1 MENVLKLY
9 TYIDGVN
16 DTPFPN
22 EQEQV
27 VVSEF
32 RSDYQRMGAA
42 PTITFSFMHKKCL
55 DNLWNDNV
63 YASFNGERFYLKQTA
78 SSSYDNGDTRY
89 KHDVELVSERIIL
102 DSVYFY
108 DVVTDD
114 VVVDK
119 YVSNNTSFAFSGD
132 IHEFAS
138 RLNMSLSKLNVGYS
152 VVVDDGVQSEI
163 ELVTFENQFITNV
176 LQTMYEVYKIPYY
189 FLDKVIHIGE
199 YPTKIDKVFKYG
211 SNESLISIAK
221 NNANAKIINRIT
233 GVGSS
238 DNIPYYYPNDDEKG
252 ITRALLN
259 GDDGIVSITDS
270 AKYRKVKLSD
280 KFIYHQKSQTLISL
294 LDENNLFIGNIRV
307 QPRQVN
313 NQTGSEY
320 DNLISYSID
329 IQYDITLK
337 QPEQVQF
344 SVYSRYDNSQSL
356 KFEVYKST
364 GFSYG
369 VFNEQANLSLLG
381 GKYSLSV
388 KWNFLSD
395 YIFERNDEILY
406 NFIKDSLVIQANVV
420 VDAVNTWTFN
430 GMPIQ
435 LKDYGLSTSIS
446 NDGDVITFEQ
456 IAYIPPQSKLMP
468 SLYRDSLGEER
479 FYNAI
484 NDTYEI
490 GDTGEYYSFVN
501 LYSRNKPKEHI
512 ETFDDIKPTIKNI
525 ENSDGDR
532 IDKIVEFAYDL
543 NDNDDTDEEGNFIH
557 PYFFA
562 KLRRFDGEYGF
573 NLFDH
578 AIENGEMTISMVD
591 GACAS
596 CNFKIAVD
604 INTNKN
610 TVQVDD
616 NGNLIRDDKGNV
628 RFGTPQDKQ
637 NDTFNNEVWV
647 ALIKD
652 IETFGVVMPN
662 VCGNYKPKSNDSFV
676 LLHINLPK
684 PYITSAEKKLEDELI
699 KFMFENNHEKFT
711 FSLSFS
717 RIFFAEN
724 PEILSLLNE
733 NSKIKVEYDNN
744 LYELYIS
751 SMSYSVS
758 HDSPLPEIKIEIS
771 EVITLHSNK
780 IEQVVYSAKREII
793 EQTNKGIEWSNI
805 RGIPSWITD
814 EKPRY
819 STSEILGSLGSG
831 DSLWVIKKDN
841 NNNYYISTELP
852 IVTSRGLTT
861 YASND
866 VELPTIAEE
875 LPYDKKTIWLNP
887 ETGKIEVIGGT
898 GGGGGEGGMTTIEPL
913 TINDNTGTAVVVY
926 DGSEE
931 KSITLSKDL
940 VGLDKVDN
948 IPDSDKYVGYARGLK
963 NGKGTVYVTYG
974 LIGSEPYNA
983 LGRGSEET
991 WIQGKEVY
999 FYIGGY
1005 SHATSRLSL
1014 RSDGSV
1020 RVGHSL
1026 CVGKSVTPNATLDVE
1041 GDAIISGNLKAGSFN
1056 VGVFK
1061 IENGIEIGNVSLSE
1075 DEEGNLDV
1083 STNVE
1088 VDGDVSAVNANVTE
1102 SVNIGGIKLTKLED
1116 GVLKLDGHL
1125 VATGGLTTY
1134 SNDEVPGPNEVLQ
1147 SLIDRISA
1155 LESEVER
1162 LKNG

>member
-1 MENVLKLY
+1 
-9 TYIDGVN
+9 
-16 DTPFPN
+16 
-22 EQEQV
+22 
-27 VVSEF
+27 
-32 RSDYQRMGAA
+32 
-42 PTITFSFMHKKCL
+42 
-55 DNLWNDNV
+55 
-63 YASFNGERFYLKQTA
+63 
-78 SSSYDNGDTRY
+78 
-89 KHDVELVSERIIL
+89 
-102 DSVYFY
+102 
-108 DVVTDD
+108 
-114 VVVDK
+114 
-119 YVSNNTSFAFSGD
+119 
-132 IHEFAS
+132 
-138 RLNMSLSKLNVGYS
+138 
-152 VVVDDGVQSEI
+152 
-163 ELVTFENQFITNV
+163 
-176 LQTMYEVYKIPYY
+176 
-189 FLDKVIHIGE
+189 
-199 YPTKIDKVFKYG
+199 
-211 SNESLISIAK
+211 
-221 NNANAKIINRIT
+221 
-233 GVGSS
+233 
-238 DNIPYYYPNDDEKG
+238 
-252 ITRALLN
+252 
-259 GDDGIVSITDS
+259 
-270 AKYRKVKLSD
+270 
-280 KFIYHQKSQTLISL
+280 
-294 LDENNLFIGNIRV
+294 
-307 QPRQVN
+307 
-313 NQTGSEY
+313 
-320 DNLISYSID
+320 
-329 IQYDITLK
+329 
-337 QPEQVQF
+337 
-344 SVYSRYDNSQSL
+344 
-356 KFEVYKST
+356 
-364 GFSYG
+364 
-369 VFNEQANLSLLG
+369 
-381 GKYSLSV
+381 
-388 KWNFLSD
+388 
-395 YIFERNDEILY
+395 
-406 NFIKDSLVIQANVV
+406 V

-446 NDGDVITFEQ
+446 NDGDVITLEQ

-525 ENSDGDR
+525 KNSDGDR

-591 GACAS
+591 GTCAS

-604 INTNKN
+604 SNTNKN

-662 VCGNYKPKSNDSFV
+662 VGGNYKPKSNDSFV

-793 EQTNKGIEWSNI
+793 EQTNKGVEWSNI

-866 VELPTIAEE
+866 VNIPTIADE

-898 GGGGGEGGMTTIEPL
+898 GGGGGTLTKEEIIGMGFNLGSEDIGDVIEDVDEEYATKGYVNEAISNIGGGGGIDKIEPL
-913 TINDNTGTAVVVY
+913 VIKDSNGVEKVVFDGT
-926 DGSEE
+926 EE
-931 KSITLSKDL
+931 KTVILTKHL
-940 VGLDKVDN
+940 VGLSNVN
-948 IPDSDKYVGYARGLK
+948 NTEDSEKSVKYAESAGYSKSLK
-963 NGKGTVYVTYG
+963 RNNNSYAGTVT
-974 LIGSEPYNA
+974 S
-983 LGRGSEET
+983 GSEET
-991 WIQGKEVY
+991 HY
-999 FYIGGY
+999 FGRHGVN
-1005 SHATSRLSL
+1005 TDLRGSL
-1014 RSDGSV
+1014 LKFWLGTNPSVGELEMILKDDGELLVSKSIA
-1020 RVGHSL
+1020 VGRT
-1026 CVGKSVTPNATLDVE
+1026 VGENTTPRATLDVE
-1041 GDAIISGNLKAGSFN
+1041 GDAMVTGGLH
-1056 VGVFK
+1056 VGGV
-1061 IENGIEIGNVSLSE
+1061 
-1075 DEEGNLDV
+1075 
-1083 STNVE
+1083 
-1088 VDGDVSAVNANVTE
+1088 
-1102 SVNIGGIKLTKLED
+1102 KLCELED
-1116 GVLKLDGHL
+1116 GVLMIDGHL
-1125 VATGGLTTY
+1125 AVTGGLTTY
-1134 SNDEVPGPNEVLQ
+1134 ANDETSVPNELLQ
-1147 SLIDRISA
+1147 SLVERISA